1 MSAREECVGTEGEEL
16 AGNDLAQSV
25 PLDGTGLITRD
36 PNRLQNKNSMVSHRV
51 VICIFDG

>member
-25 PLDGTGLITRD
+25 PYGWDGADHKRPKQAAEQKLYGKPQSCHLYI
-36 PNRLQNKNSMVSHRV
+36 
-51 VICIFDG
+51 